1 VIKPKNLL
9 AEDALVSNQPLNYT
23 LKAETSLIV
32 WFIPTKQASSL
43 LPSDLKEQ
51 MREQSATKYRFLN
64 ERMGRIET

>member
-1 VIKPKNLL
+1 MIKPKNLL

-51 MREQSATKYRFLN
+51 IQKQSATKYRFLN